1 MKRKIFVY
9 VVMFVMGLG
18 INLVSVYGEENISES
33 VTGTAETTLYSNE
46 DDEWVSYPNPETM
59 PKEYR
64 YTAPGTY
71 HYYDLEFCSNI
82 TIKNQAFKGKA
93 STPVPTILVH
103 NAETS
108 KVDTPLRADYYTI
121 EYKNNDKP
129 GKATAI
135 IKGKNGFLGEVE
147 VTFKI
152 KMPKVKIKY
161 VNITKDKKLRI
172 KVKDLK
178 IKGMKYQVRYKK
190 NTGIT
195 NHIKPKIYTT
205 TGKWK
210 TLKANKSTKI
220 KSKKVKRGNY
230 FVQVRSYI
238 KVGNK
243 KYYGDWVAYDAL
255 VNVKTK
261 KANKN
266 NFNFCGY
273 RSPNTFNKYYKNPV
287 GVKYSYYYY
296 EPAKVNGV
304 SFCSWTVTDFNG
316 KGLFVV
322 TADKYGNIIED
333 YCK

>member
-33 VTGTAETTLYSNE
+33 VTGTAETPLSSNE
-46 DDEWVSYPNPETM
+46 DDEWVSYPDPETM

-103 NAETS
+103 NAKTS
-108 KVDTPLRADYYTI
+108 KVDTPLKSNYYTI

-135 IKGKNGFLGEVE
+135 IKGKNGFFGEVE

-161 VNITKDKKLRI
+161 VNATKDKKLRV
-172 KVKDLK
+172 KVKNLK

-190 NTGIT
+190 NTGKT
-195 NHIKPKIYTT
+195 TEKSRYSET

-220 KSKKVKRGNY
+220 KSKRVKRGNY

-261 KANKN
+261 KANKK
-266 NFNFCGY
+266 NFTFDGY
-273 RSPNTFNKYYKNPV
+273 RSPNKFNAYYKNAV
-287 GVKYSYYYY
+287 GINYRYDYYNST
-296 EPAKVNGV
+296 KINGINY
-304 SFCSWTVTDFNG
+304 CNWIVTDFNG

-333 YCK
+333 FCK